1 MALQPSACSTMLQKV
16 CTCSFESCRRVG
28 LRNSCRHFCNISSCW
43 LLSRQICCCVFV
55 CSCTQGKPFC
65 LVLNK
70 VDLLNQDQLQ
80 HSIQYL
86 HALGL
91 PHCQLHMLHQ
101 AHTTSPSCQQAVT
114 SSTVPEQQQDEK
126 HGVLQQQMSVLQT
139 SALTGC
145 GIHQLLRWATF
156 EAASG

>member
-1 MALQPSACSTMLQKV
+1 MQNW
-16 CTCSFESCRRVG
+16 
-28 LRNSCRHFCNISSCW
+28 LRDSVTAGCRHCCESSCCW
-43 LLSRQICCCVFV
+43 LLCPQFCCCVFV

-86 HALGL
+86 DSLGF

-101 AHTTSPSCQQAVT
+101 AHTTSPSSQQAVT
-114 SSTVPEQQQDEK
+114 SSTVPAQPKQERQPQKEQQQDEK
-126 HGVLQQQMSVLQT
+126 HIVLQQQQISVLQT
-139 SALTGC
+139 SAVTGC
-145 GIHQLLRWATF
+145 GIHQLLQWATL
-156 EAASG
+156 EALSG